1 MKYYIY
7 VSDMKINMLYEQIPR
22 DIRTRIAAEIKLDL
36 KILSLTLKDKKSE
49 KTRYSKL
56 DLIVDYI
63 KKNFAVGT
71 VDSPQSYFEG
81 NLPMR
86 WGPYGGG
93 IGPYRRS
100 EPEVVYFGGST
111 SSTTLG
117 LGGSLKHVI
126 GSKGDSKSQS
136 GSWTYFL
143 LSVLSKEFEL
153 QRFSIEYERPESPAL
168 DAVCFAT
175 KNMKGPKQN
184 FEFLAKKLL
193 CGTSMRFKCPSVLLG
208 TPIYVALADL

>member
-7 VSDMKINMLYEQIPR
+7 VSDTKVNMLYEQIPR
-22 DIRTRIAAEIKLDL
+22 DIKTKIAAEIKIDL
-36 KILSLTLKDKKSE
+36 KLLSVTLKGNESE
-49 KTRYSKL
+49 KTRYSRL
-56 DLIVDYI
+56 DLVVDYI
-63 KKNFAVGT
+63 KKNFTIGT
-71 VDSPQSYFEG
+71 VDNPESYFEG
-81 NLPMR
+81 TLPMC

-117 LGGSLKHVI
+117 LGGSLKHVT

-153 QRFSIEYERPESPAL
+153 QKFSIEYKRPESLAL

-175 KNMKGPKQN
+175 KNMKGPIQN
-184 FEFLAKKLL
+184 LEFLAKKLHHGPSL
-193 CGTSMRFKCPSVLLG
+193 RFNCPNVLLG
-208 TPIYVALADL
+208 TPIYVALAD